1 MWRETLYVFLLSF
14 RTSEMDVIHLSVL
27 KSWIERR
34 EEGREGKEIRTDRVG
49 KMEMYP
55 LERGRMMQKIEELI
69 QFTNTTTNSISRR
82 ERGGVVERSVPFPL
96 SPSHCFLSVVPFRAL
111 QRGGGGGRGCNV
123 IPPLK
128 NRFRINRRLPIAVL
142 PCCAV
147 STPLTA

>member
-1 MWRETLYVFLLSF
+1 MDREKGG
-14 RTSEMDVIHLSVL
+14 RQ
-27 KSWIERR
+27 RR
-34 EEGREGKEIRTDRVG
+34 EGDTNGPSWQNGDVPSG
-49 KMEMYP
+49 
-55 LERGRMMQKIEELI
+55 ERGRMMQKIEELI

-111 QRGGGGGRGCNV
+111 QRGGGGGGRGCNV